1 MCAAVGRRL
10 PECDGCPCVCAKRRS
25 WTSLSCC
32 DCRPPVTLECATVEG
47 QDKKKKKI
55 RGQSIKT
62 SPREHGVKTGAR
74 RVRDNNR
81 FEWTLSLKREEKYS
95 DHSGFSC
102 TQVTCNDIGS
112 NLFPPLCRDSL
123 SHCALRADEWGLFQ
137 STQMTAIF
145 ISL

>member
-32 DCRPPVTLECATVEG
+32 DCRPPVTLNAQQWKDMTR
-47 QDKKKKKI
+47 KKKK

-74 RVRDNNR
+74 RVRDNN
-81 FEWTLSLKREEKYS
+81 LSLKREKKYS
-95 DHSGFSC
+95 DHSGCSC

-123 SHCALRADEWGLFQ
+123 SHCALRADECGLFQ